1 MGVGISAVQVGHAA
15 DGCYQIHQRLIACA
29 ALSGNKAGS
38 SWALDRTPQQRG
50 APERSRTCRR
60 TDLCLS
66 LCSGPAGFASASF
79 LVMFAQKHSSCC
91 GRLSTARRQQLKVG
105 FQLRRVSTVTGS
117 LRSKCCTMG
126 ARAQLWI
133 PLPQMTVSHAC
144 MHMHKMSNMY
154 VYKL

>member
-15 DGCYQIHQRLIACA
+15 DGCYQMHQRLIACA

-79 LVMFAQKHSSCC
+79 LDVCAE
-91 GRLSTARRQQLKVG
+91 T
-105 FQLRRVSTVTGS
+105 FQLLRKAQHSTQTTVESWFSAAARIDRDRLAEEQVLHDGS
-117 LRSKCCTMG
+117 KSAAMDSSSSDDSFSCM
-126 ARAQLWI
+126 
-133 PLPQMTVSHAC
+133 HAC
-144 MHMHKMSNMY
+144 MHAYAQN
-154 VYKL
+154 V